1 MYGLFTPTG
10 LRDCS
15 CFVLF
20 IIIVMTLCCFV
31 FGMTHVAVV
40 GNSVVSPTTQLFY

>member
-20 IIIVMTLCCFV
+20 IIVITLCCFV

-40 GNSVVSPTTQLFY
+40 GNSVVSLTTQLFH